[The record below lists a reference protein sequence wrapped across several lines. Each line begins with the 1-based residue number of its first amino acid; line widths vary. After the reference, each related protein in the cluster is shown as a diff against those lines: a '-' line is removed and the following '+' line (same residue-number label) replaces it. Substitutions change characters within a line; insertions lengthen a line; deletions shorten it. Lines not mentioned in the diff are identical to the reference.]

1 MWSDLHPVRGR
12 RLDWVQIV
20 AAKGAAGVDWVQ
32 IVHVGGRDA
41 PGCSGA
47 PVPGAQVPAP
57 CA

>member
-20 AAKGAAGVDWVQ
+20 TTTGAAGVDWVQ

-41 PGCSGA
+41 PGCSGG
-47 PVPGAQVPAP
+47 PVPGAL
-57 CA
+57 